1 MDRGKEEFLRQL
13 EKAVETMQLGV
24 VITDLDGE
32 ILYLNHAEAKMH
44 GYQIVE
50 LVAHNVDLLAAPQHR
65 IPPTLEQIKAW
76 KGLVREG
83 VHIRKDGT
91 VFPVW
96 LMSEIVQNAQGEPYG
111 IVTSCEDI
119 TERKH
124 AEQELEKHRD
134 HLEEMVAERTAE
146 LRVANAQLKCEIDE
160 HKQTAQALQRSEERH
175 RIVLE
180 SLPDPVIVY
189 NMEHT
194 VTYVNPAF
202 SRVFGWTLAE
212 SKNHSLDFVPD
223 ENRSETRTI
232 FEKILHNETVSGIE
246 TRRLRKDG
254 KLIDVS
260 ISGAGFFDNARILQG
275 SILTIQDITI
285 RKKTEEEI
293 KFLAYHDVLTELPNR
308 KSFYMHL
315 EDAMMHSH
323 FHRKSSERRRS
334 GDHKCALLFLDL
346 DRFKNVNDTLG
357 HDMGD
362 ELLKV
367 VVKRLRKCLRKSDYF
382 FRLGGDEFT
391 IILKDFIRNVDVAKV
406 AQKIGEEIARPFY
419 IDSHELYITVSI
431 GISVYPDDGDVV
443 ETVVKNADMAMYVA
457 KEEQQGYRFFTEEMH
472 RKALERMKM
481 ETSLRNA
488 LQQNQFSVF
497 YQPLV
502 GSENQIIGME
512 ALLRWHH
519 PELGLINPT
528 EFIPLAEENG
538 AIVSIGKWVLHTA
551 CQQAKKWGDMGHPA
565 FYVSVN
571 LSTRQFKEPD
581 LIEMIE
587 QILEVTGLPPHCLKL
602 EVTESSIMENP
613 ENAIA
618 KMKIIRAKGIR
629 FSMDDFGTGYSSL
642 SYLKLFPIDTLKIDR
657 SFVMDAL
664 NNKDDQELIKTII
677 AMAHNL
683 RIDTIAEGV
692 ETKDQHD
699 FLLHHG
705 CQFMQGY
712 YHGRPMIAQ
721 DFEDLLRA
729 QNTEKEK

>member
-83 VHIRKDGT
+83 VHIRKDET

-212 SKNHSLDFVPD
+212 SKNHPLDFVPD

-406 AQKIGEEIARPFY
+406 AQKIGEEIARPFH

-664 NNKDDQELIKTII
+664 SNKDDQELIKTII